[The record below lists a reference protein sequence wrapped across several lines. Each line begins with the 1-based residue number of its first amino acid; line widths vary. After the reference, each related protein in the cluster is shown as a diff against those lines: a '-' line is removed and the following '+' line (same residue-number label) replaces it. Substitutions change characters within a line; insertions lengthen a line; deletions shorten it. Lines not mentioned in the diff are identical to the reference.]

1 MGSLNIIDLSFEIIW
16 NYYFNDKCLP
26 SSLFAKLTE
35 RLDTADRPEIWIS
48 RVSQENLAAQIEKL
62 EEALQKHGEQVL
74 NYMPLFGL
82 PFAVKD
88 NIDVTGMQTTA
99 ACPDFAY
106 TPQNSAYVLQ
116 KLEEAGAVLIGK
128 TNLDQF
134 ATGLVGTRSPYGVV
148 RNAHFPEYISGGSS
162 SGSAVAVARQLVS
175 FALGTDTA
183 GSGRVPAG
191 FNGIVGLK
199 PTRGLVSTRGVLPA
213 CRTLDCISIFAQNV
227 QDSWRVL
234 HTIAGFDKKN
244 EYSRHILQS
253 GMSRN
258 GYRIA
263 VPEVLEFCGDECA
276 QTAFSEAMAQ
286 IKKLPKVQVK
296 TIPFHPFVEAAKLL
310 YQGPWVAERRAAVG
324 SFFEKQSQMMDPIVR
339 DIISQADQFNAVDT
353 FKAGYRLEELKRNA
367 ECLMTDIDFLVVPT
381 APTIPTISAVNSD
394 PVVTNSKL
402 GYYTNFVNFFD
413 LAALAIP
420 ASVRSDGLPAGITLI
435 GNCGSDYLLSSAGE
449 ELQAEFDRIDS
460 TRMQY
465 QGNYSVVA
473 DPLPYEEPT
482 VMVAVVGAHLDG
494 QPLNWQLVERGARK
508 LRSTSTSKNYR
519 LYELSDSIPPKPGL
533 ARVME
538 DGCTIELELWEMP
551 QRNFGSFVEEI
562 PAPLGI
568 GSVQLSDGCYVKGFI
583 CEQWALNDAKD
594 ISFHGGWR
602 AYITS
607 QLI

>member
-1 MGSLNIIDLSFEIIW
+1 MRSENITDLSFEIIW
-16 NYYFNDKCLP
+16 KYYFNDKYLP
-26 SSLFAKLTE
+26 SKLFPKLIE
-35 RLDTADRPEIWIS
+35 RLDTAGHPEIWIS
-48 RVSQENLAAQIEKL
+48 RLSQVNLAAQLKKL
-62 EEALQKHGEQVL
+62 DEALQMYGEQVL

-88 NIDVTGMQTTA
+88 NIDVTGIQTTA

-106 TPQNSAYVLQ
+106 TPQSSAYVLQ
-116 KLEEAGAVLIGK
+116 KLEDAGAVLIGK

-148 RNAHFPEYISGGSS
+148 QNAHFPGYISGGSS
-162 SGSAVAVARQLVS
+162 SGSAVAVALKLVS
-175 FALGTDTA
+175 FTLGTDTA

-213 CRTLDCISIFAQNV
+213 CRTLDCVSIFAQNV

-234 HTIAGFDKKN
+234 HIIAGFDSKD

-263 VPEVLEFCGDECA
+263 IPEVLEFCGDKKA
-276 QTAFSEAMAQ
+276 QTAFSNAIAQ

-296 TIPFHPFVEAAKLL
+296 TLPFHPFVEAAKLL

-324 SFFEKQSQMMDPIVR
+324 SFFEKQSRTMDPIVR
-339 DIISQADQFNAVDT
+339 DIIGQADQFNAVDT
-353 FKAGYRLEELKRNA
+353 FKAGYRLAKLKRDA
-367 ECLMTDIDFLVVPT
+367 ECLMTDVDFLVVPT
-381 APTIPTISAVNSD
+381 APTMPTIAAVNSD
-394 PVVTNSKL
+394 PVARNSEL

-413 LAALAIP
+413 LAALSIP
-420 ASVRSDGLPAGITLI
+420 ASIRSDGLPAGITLI
-435 GNCGSDYLLSSAGE
+435 GSCGSDHLLSTVGE
-449 ELQAEFDRIDS
+449 ELQAEFDCIDT

-465 QGNYSVVA
+465 QGNYSVIA
-473 DPLPYEEPT
+473 NPLPYDEST
-482 VMVAVVGAHLDG
+482 VKVAVVGAHLDG

-508 LRSTSTSKNYR
+508 LLSTSTSKNYR
-519 LYELSDSIPPKPGL
+519 LYALSDSIPPKPGL

-538 DGCTIELELWEMP
+538 GGCAIELEVWEMP
-551 QRNFGSFVEEI
+551 QRNFGGFVEEI

-583 CEQWALNDAKD
+583 CEQWALNNAKD
-594 ISFHGGWR
+594 ISLHGGWR
-602 AYITS
+602 AYLAS